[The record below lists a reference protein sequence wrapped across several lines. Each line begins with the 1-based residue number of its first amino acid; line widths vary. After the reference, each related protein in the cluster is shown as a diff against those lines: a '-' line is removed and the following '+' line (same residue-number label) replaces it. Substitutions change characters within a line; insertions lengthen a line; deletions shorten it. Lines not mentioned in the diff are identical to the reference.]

1 MNRYPPAHRYS
12 RRTWVVACIL
22 AAGLGPAGCAGSPA
36 PPAGAAPSSPSP
48 SAGSTGFFG
57 GTDLAWIEITI
68 AMDEELLPLLA
79 LVPANGSD
87 PGLKALSA
95 ELKGVHEQ
103 ELSVLRGLHDQA
115 KLPAENP
122 HKGMPMPGMVT
133 PEQVTKA
140 SATRGKAFDAL
151 LRNHLEAHL
160 RQGLK
165 LAESERKSG
174 VEPQTRGLADQLH
187 RSRRTYLSRLGKAT

>member
-1 MNRYPPAHRYS
+1 MAG
-12 RRTWVVACIL
+12 IL
-22 AAGLGPAGCAGSPA
+22 AAALGSAGCADSAA
-36 PPAGAAPSSPSP
+36 PPAATGSPSASP
-48 SAGSTGFFG
+48 SAGSAGFFG
-57 GTDLAWIEITI
+57 GTDLAWVEINI

-79 LVPANGSD
+79 LVPANGAD

-95 ELKGVHEQ
+95 ELRTVHEQ

-115 KLPAENP
+115 RLPAENP

-151 LRNHLEAHL
+151 VRGHLEAHL

-174 VEPQTRGLADQLH
+174 VEPQTRALADRMH
-187 RSRRTYLSRLGKAT
+187 RDRQTYLSRLGKDA